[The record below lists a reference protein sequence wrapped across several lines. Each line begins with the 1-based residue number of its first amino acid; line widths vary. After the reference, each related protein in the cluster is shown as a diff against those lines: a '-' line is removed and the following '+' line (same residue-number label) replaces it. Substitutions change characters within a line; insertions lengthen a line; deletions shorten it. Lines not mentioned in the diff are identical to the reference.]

1 MTKALNFIKNK
12 YFISAVLFLV
22 WMAFFDPKDW
32 GLIMDRRNK
41 LEELEVAEKRL
52 TNQIKQTKNE
62 LNMLN
67 SDVQSIEQ
75 YAREKYFWK
84 KDNEDVFIVK
94 TP

>member
-62 LNMLN
+62 LNMLD